1 MYRNEHEKLLERVST
16 AEELAKDFGN
26 INRCESS
33 LRNFVRENAIA
44 CLHDML
50 REYQNEIN
58 IIGFL
63 VDGVHVIYGIS
74 LDHFSDTD
82 IQTQLQY
89 LIRHIPV
96 YVLLREGEKELA
108 KRICHW
114 LDETGNTT
122 CKRVTK

>member
-1 MYRNEHEKLLERVST
+1 MYRSEYEKLLERVNT
-16 AEELAKDFGN
+16 AAELAKDFGN

-44 CLHDML
+44 CLQDML
-50 REYQNEIN
+50 QEYQNEIN
-58 IIGFL
+58 TFGFL
-63 VDGVHVIYGIS
+63 VDGVHVIYGVS
-74 LDHFSDTD
+74 LEQFSDTD
-82 IQTQLQY
+82 IQNQIQY

-114 LDETGNTT
+114 LDETGSTT
-122 CKRVTK
+122 CKQVTK